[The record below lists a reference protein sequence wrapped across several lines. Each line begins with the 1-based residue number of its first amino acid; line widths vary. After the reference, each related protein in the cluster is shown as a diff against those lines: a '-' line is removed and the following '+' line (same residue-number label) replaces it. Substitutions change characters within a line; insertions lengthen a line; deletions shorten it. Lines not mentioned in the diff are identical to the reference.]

1 MTTRTRA
8 IAALALLPLALSA
21 CGGDDDATDTS
32 SPSSS
37 VPSSASASP
46 TTLTNTGHWTGE
58 AGGVKIDASTTAD
71 APADVQDAWRTLG
84 HEVRDVMAV
93 DVDNRQGAGTATVS
107 DALFTTPEGESIEYS
122 QLWSTL
128 EASDAPTPLDTDVS
142 NGIIDVHNRYTGDEY
157 EIPAGASQTILLV
170 PDKDLPKTL
179 THATL
184 STSEDT
190 ITLTPADGTGPTA
203 PAEDASAAATTAEP
217 TAETTVEPTAAAT
230 AEATEAEAPAGA
242 TAPTVQDYLAAGGGC
257 TADVWN
263 VDSIP
268 YSPELAEQV
277 YAYCDANNLG
287 DWAGDLDPRNPA
299 NFGSPEDHTPAAE
312 EPTISREECSAMD
325 PETATS
331 GEIQS
336 CNLAYGYGNY

>member
-1 MTTRTRA
+1 MNTRTRA
-8 IAALALLPLALSA
+8 IAALAVLPLALSA
-21 CGGDDDATDTS
+21 CGGGDAADTA
-32 SPSSS
+32 SSS
-37 VPSSASASP
+37 SSAPASASASP
-46 TTLTNTGHWTGE
+46 TTLTNTGRWTGA
-58 AGGVKIDASTTAD
+58 AGGVKIDASTTAE
-71 APADVQDAWRTLG
+71 APADVQDAWKTLG
-84 HEVRDVMAV
+84 HQVRPVMAV
-93 DVDNRQGAGTATVS
+93 DVDNRQGATTVTIS
-107 DALFTTPEGESIEYS
+107 GALFTTPEGESVQYGVLS
-122 QLWSTL
+122 DTL
-128 EASDAPTPLDTDVS
+128 ETHDAATPLDTEAENS
-142 NGIIDVHNRYTGDEY
+142 IIDVHNRYTADEY
-157 EIPAGASQTILLV
+157 QVPAGARRTVLLV

-184 STSEDT
+184 TTSTDT
-190 ITLTPADGTGPTA
+190 ITLTPADGTGPMA
-203 PAEDASAAATTAEP
+203 PAASASAAAPTAEP

-230 AEATEAEAPAGA
+230 AEATEAEAPAGT

-287 DWAGDLDPRNPA
+287 DWAGDLDPRDPA

-325 PETATS
+325 PDTATS